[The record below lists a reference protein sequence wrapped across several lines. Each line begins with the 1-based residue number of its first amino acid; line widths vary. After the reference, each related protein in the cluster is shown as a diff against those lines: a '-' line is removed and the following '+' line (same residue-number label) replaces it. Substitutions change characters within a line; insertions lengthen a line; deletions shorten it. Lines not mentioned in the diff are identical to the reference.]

1 MKPWEKYS
9 QSTGKPWEKYGAQSE
24 AAQDEATDQKT
35 QQPSTDG
42 IGKRLNREISDIPR
56 QLGLTGRHVL
66 EGIGDMAD
74 LVASPVRAG
83 LNAAGMNIQGR
94 SGKDLS
100 DILGLPEPRNP
111 TERVV
116 GDISRLV
123 VSSGT
128 GIGLA
133 GKLAQG
139 STGVTQ
145 KVLKAISNRPDL
157 QLASATGAGAAGGIV
172 RETGGDPFSQ
182 AVSSL
187 IGGLVAPVATSG
199 VQKAAGATRLL
210 TDRLRGSPNLSAK
223 IDVVINEAVK
233 PVGISLSDIPASI
246 KAQLHKDMTKAVQTG
261 AMTPDVARRLV
272 DYRMTG
278 LTPTAGPLTLDP
290 GAVTRQKNLAALG
303 VSTQDPKLQ
312 ALSNIENANARK
324 LIENINQLG
333 AGTADDTLAAGQKVI
348 SAIEARN
355 AAEQAKIGSLYDAA
369 KDSAGRSALLDGKA
383 FGKYALSSLKENL
396 RTDFLPANVRNKLMK
411 LAAGKETLTVDKAEV
426 LKTIIGQMQAGST
439 DGNAR
444 YALGLVRKALDN
456 TPLIG
461 TAGEGAKAAFG
472 AARAANK
479 SWMQT
484 VENTPALAA
493 IRDGVEPDKFVQT
506 FIVGKGNAAS
516 VGSVSK
522 LRDLI
527 KDVPE
532 AMTAIKNNVA
542 KMLKSQALGGKSDE
556 LAKFSSTAY
565 NKALNS
571 IGDAKLSMFFSPQEV
586 QALKAIGRVAS
597 YEQFQ
602 PTGSAVNNSRTAAAL
617 VANVLDT
624 IGGNIVS
631 SKLSGG
637 ILPGAAK
644 VLSDPLRSSSASIE
658 AGRMIGVPATIMKRP
673 ANDPMFL
680 LPPALYPFIMENQ

>member
-1 MKPWEKYS
+1 MRLSDLDKMDEPKKVMRLSDLEEA
-9 QSTGKPWEKYGAQSE
+9 PAQK
-24 AAQDEATDQKT
+24 AAQPEEGFGQ
-35 QQPSTDG
+35 
-42 IGKRLNREISDIPR
+42 RLNREISDIPR
-56 QLGLTGRHVL
+56 QVGLTGRHVL
-66 EGIGDMAD
+66 EGVGDLAD
-74 LVASPVRAG
+74 LVAAPVRAG
-83 LNAAGMNIQGR
+83 MNAAGMNIQGR
-94 SGKDLS
+94 SGKELS
-100 DILGLPEPRNP
+100 DLLGLPEAQNP

-116 GDISRLV
+116 GDISRLAA
-123 VSSGT
+123 SSGA
-128 GIGLA
+128 GIGMA

-139 STGVTQ
+139 ATGTTQ
-145 KVLKAISNRPDL
+145 AVLKAMSNRPDL
-157 QLASATGAGAAGGIV
+157 QLASATGAGAAGGVV
-172 RETGGDPFSQ
+172 RETGGEPLSQ
-182 AVSSL
+182 AVAA
-187 IGGLVAPVATSG
+187 IVGGVAAPVAMSG
-199 VQKAAGATRLL
+199 AQKAVGAVRSL
-210 TDRLRGSPNLSAK
+210 TDRLQGSPDLTAK

-233 PVGISLSDIPASI
+233 PSGISLSDIPATI
-246 KAQLHKDMTKAVQTG
+246 KAQLHQDMTKAVRSG
-261 AMTPDVARRLV
+261 SMTPDMARRLV

-290 GAVTRQKNLAALG
+290 GVVTRQKNLAALG

-312 ALSNIENANARK
+312 ALSQIENANARK
-324 LIENINQLG
+324 LIENINQMG

-348 SAIEARN
+348 SAVEARN

-369 KDSAGRSALLDGKA
+369 KDSTGRSALLDGKA
-383 FGKYALSSLKENL
+383 FGKYALSTLKENL
-396 RTDFLPANVRNKLMK
+396 RTEFLPANVRNKLMN

-426 LKTIIGQMQAGST
+426 LKTIMGQMQAGSQ
-439 DGNAR
+439 DGNTR

-456 TPLIG
+456 TPMIG

-472 AARAANK
+472 AARSANK
-479 SWMQT
+479 AWMQT

-493 IRDGVEPDKFVQT
+493 IRDGVEPDKFVQN
-506 FIVGKGNAAS
+506 FIIGKGNAAS
-516 VGSVSK
+516 VGSVAK
-522 LRDLI
+522 LRELI

-542 KMLKSQALGGKSDE
+542 QTLKSQALSGKADE

-624 IGGNIVS
+624 IGGNIVA

-637 ILPGAAK
+637 ILPAAAK

-658 AGRMIGVPATIMKRP
+658 AGRMLGIPTGAGAKPAT
-673 ANDPMFL
+673 DPMFL
-680 LPPALYPFIMENQ
+680 LPPALAPFLMRDQ